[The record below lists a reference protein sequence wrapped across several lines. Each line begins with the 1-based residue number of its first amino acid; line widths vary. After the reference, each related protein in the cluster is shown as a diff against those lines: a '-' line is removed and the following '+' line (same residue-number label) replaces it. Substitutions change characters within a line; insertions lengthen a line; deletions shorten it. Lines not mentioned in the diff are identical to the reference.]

1 MRQIDENQVDKRE
14 IMKIYASHQLT
25 KKLWPEHFK
34 VKLYF
39 YVGALES
46 KNVKKQS
53 SNIKVIHNN
62 KTI

>member
-1 MRQIDENQVDKRE
+1 MRQINENQVNARE

-25 KKLWPEHFK
+25 KTLWPKCFK
-34 VKLYF
+34 LKLYF
-39 YVGALES
+39 YVGTLES

-62 KTI
+62 